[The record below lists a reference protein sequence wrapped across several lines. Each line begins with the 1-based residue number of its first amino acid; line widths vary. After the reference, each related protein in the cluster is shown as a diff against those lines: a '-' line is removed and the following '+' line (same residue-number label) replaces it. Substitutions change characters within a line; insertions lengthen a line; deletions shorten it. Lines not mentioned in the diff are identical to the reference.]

1 MQEISLDV
9 IFSTIF
15 TNISDNRREDIC
27 KFVGDTMLEFARILA
42 DIVRIQNVIN
52 KYSEIIQV
60 EFFINVITT
69 STNYSHQERK
79 SRM

>member
-15 TNISDNRREDIC
+15 TISGSRREGIC
-27 KFVGDTMLEFARILA
+27 KFMGDTMLEFARILGE
-42 DIVRIQNVIN
+42 IVRIQNVVE
-52 KYSEIIQV
+52 KYSEINQV
-60 EFFINVITT
+60 EFCNKVITA

>member
-27 KFVGDTMLEFARILA
+27 KFMGDTMLEFARILA